1 VRKELSRKRVDPMLM
16 KEYSNSDIKVI
27 WNPEKCIHAREC
39 VKGLPQVFSRD
50 KTPWINMQ
58 EASSE
63 EIMSVVDRCPSGALT
78 YKKVQP
84 AVEESDNSPGARI
97 KVMKNGPLL
106 VEGGCSL
113 RDNDGRVLAEP
124 GPYALCRCGGSG
136 KKPFCDGTHIKI
148 KFDDTK

>member
-1 VRKELSRKRVDPMLM
+1 M
-16 KEYSNSDIKVI
+16 KEYSNNEIKVI

-50 KTPWINMQ
+50 RTPWINVQ
-58 EASSE
+58 GASSE

-78 YKKVQP
+78 YKKVSS
-84 AVEESDNSPGARI
+84 ATEESDNMPSANI
-97 KVMKNGPLL
+97 IVKKNGPLL

-113 RDNDGRVLAEP
+113 KNNEGTLLAEQ

-148 KFDDTK
+148 GFDDTK